1 MKRPLVI
8 ILLVLCLQV
17 VTLPTL
23 QAQDSVVP
31 TPRTAAGFGNRGE
44 TWMGRFY
51 NNVRQVE
58 AGDVDLLFIG
68 DSITHSWERG
78 GKPIWDRY
86 YGHRKAVNLGFSAD
100 RAQHV
105 LWRLIHGKLDAI
117 RPKVA
122 VVMIGTNNVNTDT
135 PNEIFAGVRGVCNT
149 LQGILPETKILLL
162 AIFPRGATADN
173 WRRSV
178 NNAAN
183 ALIAELDDGDQIHY
197 LDIGDAFLE
206 PDGTLPESIM
216 PDALHP
222 NARGYQ
228 IWAEAMEPTL
238 ARLMGDTPVR

>member
-8 ILLVLCLQV
+8 ILLVLCLQGISV
-17 VTLPTL
+17 PAI

-31 TPRTAAGFGNRGE
+31 TPRTAAAFGNRGE

-51 NNVRQVE
+51 DNVRQVDT
-58 AGDVDLLFIG
+58 GDVDLLFIG

-78 GKPIWDRY
+78 GKSTWDRY
-86 YGHRKAVNLGFSAD
+86 YGDRKAVNLGFSAD
-100 RAQHV
+100 RTQHV
-105 LWRLIHGKLDAI
+105 LWRLINGKLDAS

-135 PNEIFAGVRGVCNT
+135 PNEIFAGVRGICNT
-149 LQGILPETKILLL
+149 LQAILPETKILLL

-173 WRRSV
+173 WRRTS
-178 NNAAN
+178 NDTAN
-183 ALIAELDDGDQIHY
+183 ALIAGLADGEQIHY

-222 NARGYQ
+222 NERVGRRPR
-228 IWAEAMEPTL
+228 WAA
-238 ARLMGDTPVR
+238 